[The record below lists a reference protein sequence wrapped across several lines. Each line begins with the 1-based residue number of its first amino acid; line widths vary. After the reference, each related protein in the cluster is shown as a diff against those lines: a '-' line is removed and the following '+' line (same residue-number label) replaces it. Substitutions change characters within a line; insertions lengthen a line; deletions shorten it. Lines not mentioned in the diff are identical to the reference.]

1 MRFKKVVSLVLI
13 CILLSGCWD
22 KIEIDKKSLISIM
35 GIDVGEQVGKEK
47 ELKTLKP
54 DEPYTA
60 MDVKKI
66 HVTFGAPDISKLGP
80 DKGATGEDM
89 YITAD
94 GYSMQ
99 DAISKSSL
107 QTSRDIKF
115 SHTKLL
121 VLSKDLMNYPDIAK
135 EVIDYLQREPSLNR
149 MMYVVLAEGE
159 AEKYLK
165 YKPGI
170 EKNIE
175 GFITGLIENSD
186 RNDTIFPI
194 TLNEFLMLL
203 SQNGNA
209 MLPVMTIEKDKNQ
222 LKISGVGIIKDYKI
236 KGNLT
241 PVETSNLVMLRGK
254 LKGGRRV
261 TYLNGHPVDIS
272 IDGVSR
278 KVTVDNS
285 GEKLKFNIDLRI
297 EGQANN
303 YYVGSGIF
311 STDTL
316 TYLQDNFNK
325 SIKKEC
331 EQVVRITQQ
340 EFEVDPIGL
349 REYLEKFH
357 PSIWKQNKDNWGEN
371 YKNAVI
377 NVNVNTYIRRIGV
390 VK

>member
-1 MRFKKVVSLVLI
+1 MRFKKVISLILI

-22 KIEIDKKSLISIM
+22 KIEIDRKSLISTM

-80 DKGATGEDM
+80 DKGGTAEDV
-89 YITAD
+89 YLTAD

-99 DAISKSSL
+99 DAISKTSL

-115 SHTKLL
+115 SHTKLM
-121 VLSKDLMNYPDIAK
+121 VLSKDLMAYPDIAK

-149 MMYVVLAEGE
+149 MMYVVLAEGN
-159 AEKYLK
+159 AEEYLR

-175 GFITGLIENSD
+175 GFITGLIENTS

-222 LKISGVGIIKDYKI
+222 LKIAGVGIIKDYKI
-236 KGNLT
+236 EGSLT
-241 PVETSNLVMLRGK
+241 PVETSNLVMLRGE
-254 LKGGRRV
+254 LRGGRRV

-278 KVTVDNS
+278 KITVDNS
-285 GEKLKFNIDLRI
+285 NGKLTFNISLRI
-297 EGQANN
+297 EGEAKD
-303 YYVGSGIF
+303 YYIGSSIF
-311 STDTL
+311 SKDTL
-316 TYLQDNFNK
+316 KYLQDNFNK

-357 PSIWKQNKDNWGEN
+357 PSIWKEKKDNWGES
-371 YKNAVI
+371 YKNAVV
-377 NVNVNTYIRRIGV
+377 NVNVNTNIRRIGV

>member
-1 MRFKKVVSLVLI
+1 MKLRKMVSLILV

-22 KIEIDKKSLISIM
+22 KIEIDRKSLVSIM
-35 GIDVGEQVGKEK
+35 GIDVGEEIGKEK
-47 ELKTLKP
+47 ELKSLKP

-80 DKGATGEDM
+80 DKGSSAEDIYLM
-89 YITAD
+89 AD

-99 DAISKSSL
+99 DAISKVSL

-121 VLSKDLMNYPDIAK
+121 VLSKDLMTYPDVAK
-135 EVIDYLQREPSLNR
+135 EVVDYLQREPSLNR
-149 MMYVVLAEGE
+149 MMYVVLADGK
-159 AEKYLK
+159 AEEYLK
-165 YKPGI
+165 YKPGM

-175 GFITGLIENSD
+175 GFLTGLIENSS
-186 RNDTIFPI
+186 RSDTIFPI
-194 TLNEFLMLL
+194 TLNEFLVLL

-209 MLPVMTIEKDKNQ
+209 MLPVMTIEKDKNE
-222 LKISGVGIIKDYKI
+222 LRIAGVGMIKNYKI
-236 KGNLT
+236 IGNLS

-254 LKGGRRV
+254 LRGGRRV

-272 IDGVSR
+272 IDGVDR
-278 KVTVDNS
+278 KISVQDT
-285 GEKLKFNIDLRI
+285 GGKLIFNIDLRI
-297 EGQANN
+297 EGEVKD
-303 YYVGSGIF
+303 YHTDGSIF
-311 STDTL
+311 SKDTL
-316 TYLQDNFNK
+316 SYIQDNFNK

-331 EQVVRITQQ
+331 ERVVRITQQ

-349 REYLEKFH
+349 REYVEKFH
-357 PSIWKQNKDNWGEN
+357 PSIWRKRKNSWGES
-371 YKNAVI
+371 YKNAVV
-377 NVNVNTYIRRIGV
+377 NVNVNTNVRRIGV